1 MLKTF
6 IDRPVLSTVISIIIL
21 ILGFLGLSQLPI
33 TQYPDIAP
41 PTITVAASYP
51 GANAETILESVIIP
65 LEEQIN
71 GVEGM
76 TYLTSTATN
85 SGTATI
91 TVFFDQNVDQ
101 DIAAVNVQ
109 NRVARANPLLPQAV
123 LQTGVTVQKQQTSAL
138 MFISFYSTNTDYDD
152 IFIQNYLRINVIPEL
167 QRVDGVGDVNVFGA
181 KDYAM
186 RIWLQPDKMA
196 AYDLIPSDVTAAL
209 REQSLEAAAGSLG
222 DNNGEAFSY
231 TIKYGGR
238 FRTEQQYRD
247 IVITAL
253 NDGRLLRLSD
263 VAEIEL
269 GAQSYL
275 GTSFTSGYPAVNMGI
290 FQVKGSNARDI
301 IVEIEARLAE
311 IEAALPQGIEIF
323 VPYNTNNFLNA
334 SIEKVVETLAEA
346 FLLVFLV
353 VFVFLQ
359 DFRSTLIPAIAVP
372 VSIIGTF
379 FFLNLFGYSINLLTL
394 FALVL
399 AIGIVV
405 DDAIVVVEAVHAKID
420 EGENDVRRAT
430 VTAMQEISG
439 AIISITLVMAAVF
452 IPVTFVQGPTGVF
465 YQQFGITLI
474 VAIII
479 SAVNALTLSPA
490 LCALFLKGHDAEE
503 ASKKKSFG
511 RRFYAAFNRGF
522 DATVDRYGR
531 AVHFLYRHWYVT
543 LLILLLAVA
552 GIWWSSGRVRTGFV
566 PDEDRGIIFVNVELP
581 AGASIDRTHQVNV
594 ELYDKIR
601 NIPGVLQGSL
611 VEGRSFL
618 GGAGTNF
625 GLGFIR
631 LADWDERG
639 ADSLSIKTITA
650 KMFAAAA
657 QIPEASVL
665 FFAPPSIPG
674 FGQAAGAEVNLLDR
688 SGGSF
693 EELDK
698 VNQDFIA
705 QLIQRPEIR
714 FAQSSFNTVYPQYEL
729 EVNVPLAKESG
740 VPISSIFS
748 TLQGYIG
755 SLFAADFSRF
765 GKQYRVYIQALPED
779 RADEA
784 DLNNIYVRTGSNEM
798 APITQFISLKRTYGP
813 QFVSRFNL
821 FNSAKITAATNPGY
835 SSGDAIAAVQA
846 VAATLPAN
854 YSTAFSGLTREEV
867 NAGNQTTTIFLLS
880 LVFVYFLLAAQYES
894 YLIPFSVLLS
904 LPLGVFGAYSVT
916 QLIGLENNIY
926 FQIALIMLLGLLAKN
941 AILIVEFALQRRR
954 HGESIIDAAVEG
966 AESRLRPILMT
977 SFAFILG
984 LMPLVLASGVGAEGN
999 RSIGTGAVGG
1009 LLVGTIFGVFVI
1021 PILFV
1026 LFQWLQERISGPPI
1040 AAVTAAPAGAAPAV
1054 ATTPQAEEE

>member
-1 MLKTF
+1 MLETF
-6 IDRPVLSTVISIIIL
+6 INRPVLSTVISIILL
-21 ILGFLGLSQLPI
+21 ILGVLGLLQLPI

-51 GANAETILESVIIP
+51 GANAETILESVVVPI
-65 LEEQIN
+65 EEQIN

-138 MFISFYSTNTDYDD
+138 MFISFFSTNPDYDD

-167 QRVDGVGDVNVFGA
+167 QRVNGVGDVNVFGA

-186 RIWLQPDKMA
+186 RIWLLPDKLA
-196 AYDLIPSDVTAAL
+196 AYDLIPTDVAAAL
-209 REQSLEAAAGSLG
+209 REQSLEAAAGALG
-222 DNNGEAFSY
+222 ENNGEAFSY
-231 TIKYGGR
+231 TIKYSGR
-238 FRTEQQYRD
+238 FKTEEEYRN
-247 IVITAL
+247 IIIKAL
-253 NDGRLLRLSD
+253 PNGELLRLAD
-263 VAEIEL
+263 VAEVEL

-275 GTSFTSGYPAVNMGI
+275 ASSFTGGNPAVNLGV

-301 IVEIEARLAE
+301 ITEIEGELDQ
-311 IEAALPQGIEIF
+311 IEAELPEGMEIF

-334 SIEKVVETLAEA
+334 SIEKVVDTLVEA

-353 VFVFLQ
+353 VFIFLQ

-372 VSIIGTF
+372 VSIVGTF

-420 EGENDVRRAT
+420 AGEDDPKRAT
-430 VTAMQEISG
+430 KEAMQEISG

-465 YQQFGITLI
+465 YQQFGVTLI
-474 VAIII
+474 VAIMI

-490 LCALFLKGHDAEE
+490 LCALFLKGHEKEE
-503 ASKKKSFG
+503 PGKKKKFSQRFFG
-511 RRFYAAFNRGF
+511 AFNRGF
-522 DATVDRYGR
+522 DATVNRYGR
-531 AVHFLYRHWYVT
+531 SVHFLYRHKWVT
-543 LLILLLAVA
+543 ALILLLAVG
-552 GIWWSSGRVRTGFV
+552 GIWWSSGQVRTGFV
-566 PDEDRGIIFVNVELP
+566 PDEDRGIVFINVELP
-581 AGASIDRTHQVNV
+581 AGASLDRTHQVNV
-594 ELYDKIR
+594 ELYNKIKD
-601 NIPGVLQGSL
+601 IPGVLQGSL
-611 VEGRSFL
+611 IEGRSFL
-618 GGAGTNF
+618 GGAGNNF

-631 LADWDERG
+631 LQDWDERG
-639 ADSLSIKTITA
+639 ADSVSLKSITA
-650 KMFAAAA
+650 RMFAAAA
-657 QIPEASVL
+657 QIPEASII

-693 EELDK
+693 EELDR
-698 VNQDFIA
+698 VNQEFIA
-705 QLIQRPEIR
+705 ALTARPEIR
-714 FAQSSFNTVYPQYEL
+714 FAQSSYNTVYPQYEL
-729 EVNVPLAKESG
+729 QINAPLAKQMG

-755 SLFAADFSRF
+755 SLFASDFSRF

-779 RADEA
+779 RADVA

-798 APITQFISLKRTYGP
+798 APITEYVSLQRVYGP

-854 YSTAFSGLTREEV
+854 YSTDFSGLTREEV

-894 YLIPFSVLLS
+894 YLIPLAVLGS
-904 LPLGVFGAYSVT
+904 LPLGVLGAYASTMVA
-916 QLIGLENNIY
+916 GLENNIY
-926 FQIALIMLLGLLAKN
+926 FQIALIMLVGLLAKN
-941 AILIVEFALQRRR
+941 AILIVEFAVQRRR
-954 HGESIIDAAVEG
+954 HGESIVDAAIDG

-1009 LLVGTIFGVFVI
+1009 LLIGTVFGVFVI
-1021 PILFV
+1021 PILFMF
-1026 LFQWLQERISGPPI
+1026 FQWLQEKIVGPPDFQPI
-1040 AAVTAAPAGAAPAV
+1040 V
-1054 ATTPQAEEE
+1054 QREEE